1 MTALVVVLAVALA
14 VSAGVIATLVTRVRA
29 LESAA
34 QSTPAPV
41 PAAAEDPTDGSLPRL
56 VAALDALSLGV
67 VVADA
72 DEVLGFQN
80 RSAQAILSSRDAR
93 TIINRAVRELLVAAV
108 RGEPGEREIDL
119 FGPPKSTYLI
129 RAVPLGNGVAVG
141 GGSVAVIEDVTERR
155 RTDQVRR
162 DFVSN
167 ISHELKTPVGAVGL
181 LAETLRDET
190 DLATIRR
197 FSERMS
203 LEVARLSRTIDDL
216 LELSRIEFADDLFI
230 DETRVGDIVED
241 ALGRFRAAADA
252 RGITLKSVG
261 ESGIVVAGDRRQIT
275 SALGNL
281 IDNAVKYS
289 PDGAPVDVIVDGTR
303 VEVRDHGNG
312 IADADL
318 PRIFDRFYRATEA
331 RTAPGSGLGL
341 AIVNQI
347 IECVTGSDYEYPDGT
362 PMTMGVISLFGP
374 EQAKLIQNRLLAELD
389 SATLTD
395 RRIHVG
401 DASDFQG
408 DERDVIFLSM
418 VKTPNGNGTR
428 LSKLGHD
435 RDSRRF
441 NVAASRARDQLW
453 LFHSVTLDDLNPDC
467 PRARL
472 ITHMDHPGLE
482 GLVGYEAAVD
492 TDRLTPPFESLFE
505 QRVFMDLVNHGFVVR
520 PQWKVLGYRLDL
532 VVVGADAEA
541 LDLVLDAGEAG
552 EDQNGGLD
560 LRHPKLLEHVV
571 AGHVGQV
578 EVEKDN
584 VVVVK
589 LAEIDAFLSEIR
601 RIDVEALGFQHQ
613 FDRLRDGAVI
623 FYQQNAHA
631 SSP

>member
-1 MTALVVVLAVALA
+1 MTALVVVLAVAVA

-34 QSTPAPV
+34 RSTPAPV

-289 PDGAPVDVIVDGTR
+289 PDGATVTVSARVNPSGLALSVADTGDGIPSRDLDR
-303 VEVRDHGNG
+303 VFE
-312 IADADL
+312 
-318 PRIFDRFYRATEA
+318 RFYRVDRA
-331 RTAPGSGLGL
+331 RSRETGGTGLGL
-341 AIVNQI
+341 AIV
-347 IECVTGSDYEYPDGT
+347 
-362 PMTMGVISLFGP
+362 
-374 EQAKLIQNRLLAELD
+374 R
-389 SATLTD
+389 
-395 RRIHVG
+395 HV
-401 DASDFQG
+401 A
-408 DERDVIFLSM
+408 
-418 VKTPNGNGTR
+418 
-428 LSKLGHD
+428 H
-435 RDSRRF
+435 
-441 NVAASRARDQLW
+441 
-453 LFHSVTLDDLNPDC
+453 
-467 PRARL
+467 
-472 ITHMDHPGLE
+472 
-482 GLVGYEAAVD
+482 
-492 TDRLTPPFESLFE
+492 
-505 QRVFMDLVNHGFVVR
+505 NHGGEVSVR
-520 PQWKVLGYRLDL
+520 SKEGQGS
-532 VVVGADAEA
+532 EFT
-541 LDLVLDAGEAG
+541 LVLPLGTD
-552 EDQNGGLD
+552 
-560 LRHPKLLEHVV
+560 VV
-571 AGHVGQV
+571 EPESPVDDS
-578 EVEKDN
+578 EVS
-584 VVVVK
+584 
-589 LAEIDAFLSEIR
+589 A
-601 RIDVEALGFQHQ
+601 
-613 FDRLRDGAVI
+613 
-623 FYQQNAHA
+623 
-631 SSP
+631 